1 MAKWYGKVGYVES
14 VETAPGIWTEQI
26 TERSYYG
33 DIIRNIRK
41 FQNTTSING
50 EVEVANDVSIV
61 ADPYANQNFHKMRY
75 VEFMGSKR
83 LITNVETQYPRLIL
97 TMGGLWNG

>member
-1 MAKWYGKVGYVES
+1 MGKWYGKVGYAES
-14 VETAPGIWTEQI
+14 VETAPGIWAEKI

-41 FQNTTSING
+41 FQNTTSVNG